1 MTPHSSPR
9 QTEHCTPGA
18 SAGARGRTRTGTAFR
33 PTDFKSVAS
42 TCSATRAS
50 MQWSN
55 REAAMIAL
63 AANYAASRLPR
74 PTAGGR
80 MRLGK
85 EVDFVS
91 VFIAGYVVDAPQ
103 CWKT

>member
-1 MTPHSSPR
+1 
-9 QTEHCTPGA
+9 
-18 SAGARGRTRTGTAFR
+18 
-33 PTDFKSVAS
+33 
-42 TCSATRAS
+42 

-74 PTAGGR
+74 PTASGR
-80 MRLGK
+80 MRLGRK
-85 EVDFVS
+85 VDFVS
-91 VFIAGYVVDAPQ
+91 VLFTGYVVDAPW